1 MTEQVYFDY
10 NPFYLTRLMINMY
23 VNKQLN
29 NFGNTKETFY
39 IQKAVQDTME
49 YVSDEFLENIME
61 AIAKEHGCTEG
72 FNIANHIDIIFDR
85 IIKTD
90 EFKKYL
96 KNAFFDIP
104 PFDNYI
110 IDKTTGKIYKT
121 NFAHHF
127 ETVMNIIQLHPELD
141 TVEKQDDFV
150 MTKLKLVGTNHEQN
164 YYTPKDL
171 VYHDNSKTKLKS
183 FDYYNNF
190 LKMYNKYKLRG
201 EQPSLC

>member
-1 MTEQVYFDY
+1 MTEQVYFNY

-29 NFGNTKETFY
+29 NFGNTNETFY

-49 YVSDEFLENIME
+49 YVSDEFLEDIM
-61 AIAKEHGCTEG
+61 
-72 FNIANHIDIIFDR
+72 FDR
-85 IIKTD
+85 VAKTD

-110 IDKTTGKIYKT
+110 IDKTTNKIYKT
-121 NFAHHF
+121 DFAHHF
-127 ETVMNIIQLHPELD
+127 ETIMDIIQLHPELD
-141 TVEKQDDFV
+141 TVEKQDNFV
-150 MTKLKLVGTNHEQN
+150 ITKLKLVGTNHEQN

-171 VYHDNSKTKLKS
+171 VYHDNSKPKLKS

-190 LKMYNKYKLRG
+190 LKIYKKYKDWEVNSRVFAKPLG
-201 EQPSLC
+201 DSN